1 MTTTTSRTG
10 RLATR
15 RSRKPAGVAVPHL
28 SVAERVARGKAAR
41 VQVPRAT
48 HAAFE
53 PSPTQADPVEL
64 LEFSKA
70 YAEQN
75 ERDFRRLAAA
85 ADSGELVAPNR
96 TMTS

>member
-1 MTTTTSRTG
+1 MTTPTSGDGRT
-10 RLATR
+10 ATP

-28 SVAERVARGKAAR
+28 SMAERVARCKAAQ

-85 ADSGELVAPNR
+85 VDSGELVAR
-96 TMTS
+96 TGL